1 MFAYTRKI
9 LLTYIIRVFR
19 TYIRKTLRISLVV
32 AIAALATLITFSTN
46 ADDELEF
53 FDFFNTEYVISEN
66 VNLRTGPGIGSPVIQ
81 TFPAGT
87 VVDLF
92 AFDPQSW
99 SYVRVNGIMGYMHSQ
114 FIVPEWEFEEIQL
127 VRNSMFQYPQ
137 RNTEI
142 GTVHLTPWSE
152 ARGVW
157 PVGTVA
163 QVIDVRTGLVYN
175 VRNMSNGNHA
185 DVEPLTLADTEIM
198 RRTYGGVWSW
208 STRPI
213 IVTVNGRSMA
223 ASING
228 MPHGGA
234 TISGN
239 NFAGHVC
246 IHFHGSRTHN
256 GNRRHEQDH
265 QNSVMEAFNVYDL
278 TPTAA
283 RYTILHFDS

>member
-1 MFAYTRKI
+1 MFNNKKGFLALFAVV
-9 LLTYIIRVFR
+9 LLAIVSLPINAND
-19 TYIRKTLRISLVV
+19 TLGY
-32 AIAALATLITFSTN
+32 
-46 ADDELEF
+46 
-53 FDFFNTEYVISEN
+53 FDFFNTDYVISEN
-66 VNLRTGPGIGSPVIQ
+66 LNLRTGPSTSHPVIQ

-87 VVDLF
+87 IVELWG
-92 AFDPQSW
+92 FDPHHW
-99 SYVRVNGIMGYMHSQ
+99 SYVRVNGIHGYMNSQ
-114 FIVPEWEFEEIQL
+114 FIIPEWEFEEIQL
-127 VRNSMFQYPQ
+127 VRNAEFVYPE
-137 RNTEI
+137 RHTDI
-142 GTVHLTPWSE
+142 GVVQLTPWSE
-152 ARGVW
+152 ARNVW

-185 DVEPLTLADTEIM
+185 DVEPLTISDTEVM

-213 IVTVNGRSMA
+213 IVTVNNRSMA

-234 TISGN
+234 TIAGN
-239 NFAGHVC
+239 NFNGHVC

-265 QNSVMEAFNVYDL
+265 QNSVMEAFNVYNL
-278 TPTAA
+278 SPVTAS
-283 RYTILHFDS
+283 YTLLQL